1 MAAVA
6 GIVKSVSSDVIA
18 IDQNDHVRVLDVNDK
33 VYIGEAIKG
42 ESESASITITAN
54 DGQDISI
61 NGYDTLWLDSS
72 VVSDDIGE
80 SSIDTDALFKA
91 LLGNDYVSI
100 LDHINEKVDDILSAT
115 NLEQEE
121 PNDEASVNISFNEK
135 NLLSDTVY
143 FLRQN
148 DGFVVYTTDE
158 RTSVFGKIRNF
169 QNAEDAYRNA
179 LKRLRAFKS

>member
-100 LDHINEKVDDILSAT
+100 LDHINEKFS
-115 NLEQEE
+115 
-121 PNDEASVNISFNEK
+121 K
-135 NLLSDTVY
+135 
-143 FLRQN
+143 
-148 DGFVVYTTDE
+148 
-158 RTSVFGKIRNF
+158 
-169 QNAEDAYRNA
+169 
-179 LKRLRAFKS
+179 